1 MQKFKKF
8 TFESQSFDTRNLIA
22 SFSYSF
28 DEKVFFTEKVDFTS
42 NWFKTIKNLN
52 PEIIENL
59 LFHASIAL
67 GISYYK
73 LYPTEELIIKNWHLD
88 ACQIKFWKKFYI
100 NGLWEYFFRNNIS
113 PNKVLKFVNTLKAN
127 KIKKYT
133 VKSDAANVWIG
144 WWKDSLVSI
153 DIVKKSK
160 TKFVTSTFGKNYLIH
175 NVVGQKIWKPR
186 LIMNRYM
193 DPKLFEMN
201 KEWYYNGHVPISG
214 IIAFVLSI
222 SSYLYDHKYLVMS
235 NEKSADFE
243 NTILD
248 WVKINHQYS
257 KSFEFESD
265 FWNYVRK
272 YISTN
277 RHYFSLLRWMYEI
290 QIAKLFSKQKK
301 YFDTFSSCNTNF
313 KILEDKNSTWK
324 KIKSLSTSER
334 RCNHCPKCA
343 FVYSITRP
351 FISYNETL
359 KIFWEELYDRK
370 DLKSLFSELLWISGI
385 KPFECVWTNEEVI
398 MAMYLQYEK
407 LKKSWKKIPFI
418 LKLFEEKVLP
428 NMTEKDFAKLEKKL
442 FKIYPSKNIPKKF
455 LKLLK

>member
-1 MQKFKKF
+1 MHKFETF
-8 TFESQSFDTRNLIA
+8 TFESQNFDSTNLTA

-28 DEKVFFTEKVDFTS
+28 DEKIFFTEKINFNS
-42 NWFKTIKNLN
+42 EWFRAIKNLN
-52 PEIIENL
+52 PDIISNL

-73 LYPTEELIIKNWHLD
+73 LYPTEELIIKNWYLD
-88 ACQIKFWKKFYI
+88 ASQIKFWKKFYI
-100 NGLWEYFFRNNIS
+100 NWLWEYFFKNWIS
-113 PNKVLKFVNTLKAN
+113 PNKILNFVNTLKAN
-127 KIKKYT
+127 KIKKYK
-133 VKSDAANVWIG
+133 VKSETANVWIW

-153 DIVKKSK
+153 EIIKKSK

-175 NVVGQKIWKPR
+175 DIVSQKIWKPR

-214 IIAFVLSI
+214 IIAFVLSV

-265 FWNYVRK
+265 FGKYVKK

-313 KILEDKNSTWK
+313 KILEDKNNSGK
-324 KIKSLSTSER
+324 KSLSTSER

-343 FVYSITRP
+343 FVYGITRP
-351 FISYNETL
+351 FISSNETL
-359 KIFWEELYDRK
+359 KIFGEELYDRE

-398 MAMYLQYEK
+398 MAMYLQYKK
-407 LKKSWKKIPFI
+407 LKKFWNKIPFI

-428 NMTEKDFAKLEKKL
+428 NITEKNFAKLEKKL

-455 LKLLK
+455 LKFLK